1 MALSPM
7 MAQYL
12 NIKENNPGCLLL
24 FRLGD
29 FYELF
34 FDDAITASKE
44 LDLVLTGRDCG
55 LNERAPM
62 CGVPFHAVDGYI
74 AKLVEKGYKV
84 AICEQLNNPKKGI
97 ATREIVRV
105 ITPGTVMESDM
116 LTADANNYLLSVCL
130 EDGKAG
136 VCWADISTGEFN
148 RMTIDAAIAIK
159 LNDLLLRIKPSEI
172 ICNGE
177 MKMLSRNLSAVKY
190 GGLCEFQ
197 QIDETEFNIDN
208 AREIIPAMCKDSA
221 NILKEETVCVKAC
234 GALLRYVRQTQK
246 RDLKYIHSNEN
257 DEKTMTIDSIALS
270 TLEITAPANGKKQGS
285 LYSAVNKTLTGMG
298 ARLLVKRLTAPST
311 DVQTINLRLDG
322 TEELVNDKIL
332 RGEVADA
339 LSGIFD
345 IERIS
350 TRIAYG
356 NITPKEC
363 VALANSLDK
372 LPILKKAVSSC
383 KSEIITAL
391 RNTLDTLTDI
401 ADELHSAIKSDPSTF
416 VRDGGV
422 INDGYNKELDEYRSA
437 SKNSKAILAEIEAK
451 EKERTGIKNMRV
463 GYNSVFGYYIEVSK
477 SQTGL
482 VPYEYVRKQT
492 TANAERYITEELKQ
506 IEDKILHAEERALA
520 IEAELYSALIKKLS
534 AFCDRMLATAF
545 IVANIDV
552 LYSSAEVAA
561 KYRYTKPVVTDE
573 NRNINI
579 KEGRHV
585 TVERI
590 GTETFVPNDTFL
602 NDNDSRTMIITG
614 PNMAG
619 KSVYMRQVAL
629 IVILAQAGFF
639 VPADKAEIGI
649 VDRIFTRVGASDDLH
664 TGRSTFMVEMSEV
677 AHILENATDNSLIL
691 LDEVGRGTATYD
703 GLSIAWSIIEYLS
716 EKFKAKTL
724 FSTHY
729 HELTDLEGVVD
740 GVKNYKMTVRELNGN
755 IIFMRKLMR
764 GSANRSFGIEV
775 AGLSGLPKK
784 VIDGAKLHLKKL
796 EKLNVARQNDS
807 AYQQISLF
815 NADKTNEILKI
826 LEEIN
831 MDDISPRN
839 AYDILTDLKEK
850 AEGEK

>member
-839 AYDILTDLKEK
+839 AYDILTDIKEK

>member
-7 MAQYL
+7 MEQYL

-34 FDDAITASKE
+34 FDDAITASRE

-62 CGVPFHAVDGYI
+62 CGVPFHAVDNYI
-74 AKLVEKGYKV
+74 AKLVDKGYKV
-84 AICEQLNNPKKGI
+84 AICEQLDNPKKGI
-97 ATREIVRV
+97 ARREIVRV
-105 ITPGTVMESDM
+105 ITPGTVMESEM
-116 LTADANNYLLSVCL
+116 LSADTNNYLLSICL
-130 EDGKAG
+130 ADDKAG

-148 RMTIDAAIAIK
+148 RMTIDAGIAIK

-177 MKMLSRNLSAVKY
+177 MKMMSRNLSAVKY

-197 QIDETEFNIDN
+197 QLDESDFDKNKAT
-208 AREIIPAMCKDSA
+208 EIIPTMCKDHA
-221 NILKEETVCVKAC
+221 AILREEDVCVRAC
-234 GALLRYVRQTQK
+234 GALLRYIRQTQK
-246 RDLKYIHSNEN
+246 RDLKYIHSEGRE
-257 DEKTMTIDSIALS
+257 DKCMTIDSIALS
-270 TLEITAPANGKKQGS
+270 TLEITSSSNGRKQDS
-285 LYSAVNKTLTGMG
+285 LYGAVNQTLTGMG

-311 DVQTINLRLDG
+311 DVDIIDRRLNA
-322 TEELVNDKIL
+322 TEELVNNKIL
-332 RGEVADA
+332 RGEIADELA
-339 LSGIFD
+339 GISD

-363 VALANSLDK
+363 VALANSLDRLPK
-372 LPILKKAVSSC
+372 LKAKLNTA
-383 KSEIITAL
+383 KSELLTAL
-391 RNTLDTLTDI
+391 KNSLDPLTDI
-401 ADELHSAIKSDPSTF
+401 ANELHSAIKNDPSTF
-416 VRDGGV
+416 IRDGGV
-422 INDGYNKELDEYRSA
+422 INDGYNKELDEYRSV
-437 SKNSKAILAEIEAK
+437 SKNSKAILAKIESEVK
-451 EKERTGIKNMRV
+451 EQTGIKNLRV
-463 GYNSVFGYYIEVSK
+463 GFNSVFGYFIEVPK
-477 SQTGL
+477 SQAGL
-482 VPYEYVRKQT
+482 VPYTYVRKQT
-492 TANAERYITEELKQ
+492 TANSERYITEELKQ
-506 IEDKILHAEERALA
+506 IEDKILHAEERALE
-520 IEAELYSALIKKLS
+520 IEAALYSALITRLS
-534 AFCDRMLATAF
+534 SLCDRMLSSAA
-545 IVANIDV
+545 IIANIDV
-552 LYSSAEVAA
+552 LRSGAEIAA
-561 KYRYTKPVVTDE
+561 KYRYTRPIVTDQ
-573 NRNINI
+573 NRII
-579 KEGRHV
+579 KISEGRHV

-590 GTETFVPNDTFL
+590 ESKSFVPNDAFMDDGE
-602 NDNDSRTMIITG
+602 NRTMIITG

-619 KSVYMRQVAL
+619 KSVYMRQIAL
-629 IVILAQAGFF
+629 IVILAQAGMF

-740 GVKNYKMTVRELNGN
+740 GVKNYKMTVREFNGN

-775 AGLSGLPKK
+775 AGLSGLPEK
-784 VIDGAKLHLKKL
+784 VISGAKSHLKKL

-815 NADKTNEILKI
+815 NANKTNEIIKI
-826 LEEIN
+826 LNELDLDEV
-831 MDDISPRN
+831 SPRN
-839 AYDILTDLKEK
+839 AYDILSDLKEK
-850 AEGEK
+850 AGGE